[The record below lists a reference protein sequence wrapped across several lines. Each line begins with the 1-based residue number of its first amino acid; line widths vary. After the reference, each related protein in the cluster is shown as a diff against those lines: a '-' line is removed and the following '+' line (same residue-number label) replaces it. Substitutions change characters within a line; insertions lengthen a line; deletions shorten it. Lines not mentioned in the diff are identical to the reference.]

1 MLVQITS
8 VDDGRNHS
16 TVYAEKMINEP
27 AEGIHTSIVN
37 NSTRLTGTYV
47 SSTTNLSLQQDK
59 KTSNYREF
67 PSNLMSQSDI
77 YNKSVGNTLSIDSKC
92 NDQHRKH
99 VDPYINQ
106 SHTYS
111 RSLTCKNI
119 LIISA
124 ISLLGLL
131 VISALILP
139 NVLLYLMLPILCKLT
154 VNIFN
159 CSYKV
164 IICFFFKT
172 Q

>member
-1 MLVQITS
+1 
-8 VDDGRNHS
+8 VDDGRNRS
-16 TVYAEKMINEP
+16 TVYAEKMIYEP

-59 KTSNYREF
+59 KTSNYGEF
-67 PSNLMSQSDI
+67 PSNLMIQSDI
-77 YNKSVGNTLSIDSKC
+77 YNQSVGNTLSIGSKC
-92 NDQHRKH
+92 NDEHREY
-99 VDPYINQ
+99 VDPYINK
-106 SHTYS
+106 SHTYC

-124 ISLLGLL
+124 ICLLGLL

-139 NVLLYLMLPILCKLT
+139 NVLLYLMLPIIRKLT

-159 CSYKV
+159 CSYG
-164 IICFFFKT
+164 IIIGFFKT